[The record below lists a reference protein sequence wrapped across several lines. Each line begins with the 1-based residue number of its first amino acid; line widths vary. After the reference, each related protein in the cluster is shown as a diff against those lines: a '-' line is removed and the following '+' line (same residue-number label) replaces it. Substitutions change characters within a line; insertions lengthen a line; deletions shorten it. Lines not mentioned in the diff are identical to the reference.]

1 MKAARSANGGR
12 CCKEPAKRRR
22 AAGQPSAAARNAPA
36 QKPRNPPPPCTHAQ
50 TAAAPEPD
58 KAYADG
64 PGNEQVS
71 SDLAAFI
78 FKDACV
84 DPYPGFAT
92 TPAVLTR
99 IGMRPHAQTGTY
111 YHPKL
116 DLSVKLLDGKRGK
129 VCSMVFASRE
139 PAGQLSILFSVV
151 SLEKS
156 KTSTVGIDPGSSTG
170 MVKLSDGRSMTFGPA
185 VKARGRSYYRAAMG
199 L

>member
-1 MKAARSANGGR
+1 MDADRTSRGNIFDGYRHATGADTM
-12 CCKEPAKRRR
+12 RR
-22 AAGQPSAAARNAPA
+22 ALFLPAVLAALALAA
-36 QKPRNPPPPCTHAQ
+36 CDTPPQ

-156 KTSTVGIDPGSSTG
+156 KTSTVGIDPGSSSG